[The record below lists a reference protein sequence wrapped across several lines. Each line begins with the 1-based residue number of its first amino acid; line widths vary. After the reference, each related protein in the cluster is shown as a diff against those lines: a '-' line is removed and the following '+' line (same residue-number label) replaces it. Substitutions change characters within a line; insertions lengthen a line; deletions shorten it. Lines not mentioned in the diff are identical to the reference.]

1 MTTIAEYL
9 KNNHEKIEKIN
20 SLIDELRE
28 TIDAESKKLYDF
40 IINKEDVAIT
50 NDVDAL
56 VLVDDL
62 KFLIKKLN
70 DYDYDLYLLKK
81 IVSQLII
88 VDEQTP
94 NLNLKEL
101 EEDFY
106 YYDTK
111 IKEVSNGC

>member
-1 MTTIAEYL
+1 MTTIVEYL

-28 TIDAESKKLYDF
+28 TIDVESKKLYDF

-111 IKEVSNGC
+111 IKEVSNEC

>member
-28 TIDAESKKLYDF
+28 TIDVESKKLYDF

-111 IKEVSNGC
+111 IKEASNGC

>member
-9 KNNHEKIEKIN
+9 KNNHKKIEKIN

-28 TIDAESKKLYDF
+28 TIDVESKKLYDF